1 MSPGELE
8 DFLSPIGER
17 NHYTFVSTFG
27 NCDRIWASRVTNGMY
42 NSLPTTEPFTGA
54 RCYVDAQ
61 ALHPIRAKMGK
72 GYMKNSNEGIAAVK
86 KVVGGDKKKAK
97 KKGSD
102 IVKKGVKGLLDILK

>member
-27 NCDRIWASRVTNGMY
+27 NCDRIWASRVKNGMY
-42 NSLPTTEPFTGA
+42 KSLPTIDPFTGS

-61 ALHPIRAKMGK
+61 ALHPIRAKMCK
-72 GYMKNSNEGIAAVK
+72 GYMKDSDEGIAAVK
-86 KVVGGDKKKAK
+86 KIVGEGKKKAK
-97 KKGSD
+97 KKGSS
-102 IVKKGVKGLLDILK
+102 ILKKGVKGLLDILK